1 MINWV
6 RSHTIWTVTVVLSAI
21 AIILILADSF
31 KYGVFVF
38 SAAAALLATA
48 RALGTTDRLL
58 HVRSRRIDIL
68 LYLAFAASLAVLAVV
83 IPTE

>member
-6 RSHTIWTVTVVLSAI
+6 RSHTIWTVTVILSAI

-38 SAAAALLATA
+38 SAAATLLAAA
-48 RALGTTDRLL
+48 RALGTSDRLL

-68 LYLAFAASLAVLAVV
+68 LYLAFAASLALLAVV